1 MRNDDTAHERVL
13 ELLSEEG
20 GADESSVSRVA
31 AATGVAEAR
40 VWGAGHFYSLL
51 GGEPAGVR
59 ICQGLSCR
67 LAGSAEVSDEL
78 TDLGEAHTSVSCLGQ
93 CDRAPVSLSEDLS
106 LVSHSGREGSV
117 LPDDSEL
124 PINLGGVPEASFTAL
139 ARARTMGR
147 ETLLNELEASG
158 LQGRGGAAFPAH
170 VKWRAMC
177 AQEEAERYLVCN
189 ADEGEPGTFKD
200 RDVMLRRPDLLVQ
213 GIAIAALTVQARET
227 IIYIRGEFK
236 AERDNLEKALST
248 HGEHFEGTPVRIVAG
263 HGAYICGEETALL
276 ESMEGRRGMPRL
288 KPPFPTDAG
297 YRDKPTLVHNVETL
311 ACLPSI
317 VEHGGEWFRS
327 QGRTEAGTKLYSVS
341 GHVNHAGVYE
351 LPLGVTLDE
360 LVNAAG
366 GYRGTP
372 FAFSPGGASSG
383 FLPISHRDVPLD
395 YGSMARVGSMLGSA
409 GVVVLNDT
417 VDMAEAALW
426 QAEFFEEES
435 CGQCAPCR
443 IGTLYVRQSLE
454 RYLKSGDPEL
464 LDLIDDVA
472 WEMDEGSI
480 CGLGMVAAE
489 PLQSARRH
497 FPDAFGKRTDRRHP

>member
-1 MRNDDTAHERVL
+1 MRDDDTAHERVL
-13 ELLSEEG
+13 DLLSLEG
-20 GADESSVSRVA
+20 GADEANVSRVA

-40 VWGAGHFYSLL
+40 VWGAGQFYSLL
-51 GGEPAGVR
+51 GAEPAGFRV
-59 ICQGLSCR
+59 CQGLSCR
-67 LAGSAEVSDEL
+67 LAGSAEVSEKL
-78 TDLGEAHTSVSCLGQ
+78 GDLGETHTGVSCLGQ

-106 LVSHSGREGSV
+106 LVSHSGRVGSV
-117 LPDDSEL
+117 LPNDPDL
-124 PINLGGVPEASFTAL
+124 PINLGGIPESSFTAL
-139 ARARTMGR
+139 ARARTMRR
-147 ETLLNELEASG
+147 EALLDELEASG

-170 VKWRAMC
+170 VKWRALC
-177 AQEEAERYLVCN
+177 AQEETERYLVCN

-200 RDVMLRRPDLLVQ
+200 RDVMLRRPDLLIQ

-227 IIYIRGEFK
+227 IIYIRGEFRE
-236 AERDNLEKALST
+236 ERANLERALKEY
-248 HGEHFEGTPVRIVAG
+248 GEHLQGTPVRIVVG

-317 VEHGGEWFRS
+317 IERGGEWFRS
-327 QGRTEAGTKLYSVS
+327 QGRTEAGTKLYSLS

-360 LVNAAG
+360 LVNTAG
-366 GYRGTP
+366 GYQGTP
-372 FAFSPGGASSG
+372 LAFSPGGASSG
-383 FLPISHRDVPLD
+383 FLPISHRDIPLD
-395 YGSMARVGSMLGSA
+395 YGSMARIGSMLGSA

-426 QAEFFEEES
+426 QTEFFEEES

-443 IGTLYVRQSLE
+443 IGTQYVRQSLE
-454 RYLKSGDPEL
+454 RYLERGDPEL
-464 LDLIDDVA
+464 LESIDDVA
-472 WEMDEGSI
+472 WEMEEGSI

-497 FPDAFGKRTDRRHP
+497 FPAAFGKRTDRRHP